1 VGAVFAFTVQGEKRL
16 LDKSVPWRSTALLL
30 ILLACGPSEEPGAPR
45 ETTIEQALDGRGR
58 IALVGIT
65 EEDVQGAAGDFVQPT
80 DAIRAAL
87 DADDSAALLR
97 ALDEDDIQGVALS
110 TTLGTDP
117 EAHGLAARIA
127 RFEHIDGLR
136 GAFLHPGAVLYMQSV
151 VASLGR
157 DVELAAPIARRLLEG
172 APRPRMSSFPASYR
186 ADLSV
191 EVMVLLR
198 DRGRAR
204 LWRSARGSSIAA
216 ALVTAATVARRRWR
230 EREQAL
236 GGPLEERLLDLDVE
250 VSLLEEDGTLALT
263 TDAFVERVFGEEHG
277 VAFESTSNWR
287 YLLPDATAAKG
298 DGSAVAAYHQLFQED
313 SLPEDSLENP
323 GLRFYRLVVTVLG
336 VDVGGVDGLSGEGV
350 LDAIDSASDAFDSE
364 GDSVAESASDS
375 PVD

>member
-1 VGAVFAFTVQGEKRL
+1 MRVDAVFAFTVRGGERL
-16 LDKSVPWRSTALLL
+16 LDHVVSRSLIALFLVL
-30 ILLACGPSEEPGAPR
+30 FACGPSEEPGAPR
-45 ETTIEQALDGRGR
+45 ETTIAQAIDGRGR
-58 IALVGIT
+58 IALIGIT
-65 EEDVQGAAGDFVQPT
+65 EEDVQEAAGEFVQPT
-80 DAIRAAL
+80 EAVRAAL
-87 DADDSAALLR
+87 EGDDAAELQR
-97 ALDEDDIQGVALS
+97 ALEADDIQGVALS
-110 TTLGTDP
+110 TSLGSNAT
-117 EAHGLAARIA
+117 ATSLSARIA

-172 APRPRMSSFPASYR
+172 ASRPRMSSFPASYR
-186 ADLSV
+186 EEQSV

-236 GGPLEERLLDLDVE
+236 GGPLEARLMDLDVE

-287 YLLPDATAAKG
+287 YLLPDATADKG
-298 DGSAVAAYHQLFQED
+298 HGSAVAAYHELFRED

-336 VDVGGVDGLSGEGV
+336 VDDGGADGLSEDGA
-350 LDAIDSASDAFDSE
+350 LDALDSPSATRA
-364 GDSVAESASDS
+364 GDSPLDSDE
-375 PVD
+375 D

>member
-1 VGAVFAFTVQGEKRL
+1 MGAVFAFTVQGEKRL
-16 LDKSVPWRSTALLL
+16 LENDVARRLTALFVM
-30 ILLACGPSEEPGAPR
+30 LLACDPSEEPGAPR
-45 ETTIEQALDGRGR
+45 ETTIEQAIDGRGR

-65 EEDVQGAAGDFVQPT
+65 AEDVQEAAGEFVQPT

-87 DADDSAALLR
+87 DSDDPAELLQALN
-97 ALDEDDIQGVALS
+97 EDDIQGVALS
-110 TTLGTDP
+110 TTLGADP
-117 EAHGLAARIA
+117 EASGLAARIA

-172 APRPRMSSFPASYR
+172 ASRPRMSSFPASYR
-186 ADLSV
+186 ADQSV

-287 YLLPDATAAKG
+287 YLLPDATATKG
-298 DGSAVAAYHQLFQED
+298 HGSAVAAYHELFQED

-336 VDVGGVDGLSGEGV
+336 VDAGGADGLSGDDLLE
-350 LDAIDSASDAFDSE
+350 AIDSASPASELDSE
-364 GDSVAESASDS
+364 AASDS
-375 PVD
+375 AVD

>member
-1 VGAVFAFTVQGEKRL
+1 MGAVFAFTVQGEKRL
-16 LDKSVPWRSTALLL
+16 LENDVVRRLTALFVM
-30 ILLACGPSEEPGAPR
+30 LLACGPSEEPGAPR
-45 ETTIEQALDGRGR
+45 ETTIEQAIDGRGR

-65 EEDVQGAAGDFVQPT
+65 AEDVQEAAGEFVQPT

-87 DADDSAALLR
+87 DSDDPAELLQALN
-97 ALDEDDIQGVALS
+97 ADDIQGVALS
-110 TTLGTDP
+110 TTLGADP
-117 EAHGLAARIA
+117 EASGLAARIA

-172 APRPRMSSFPASYR
+172 ASRPQISSFPASYR
-186 ADLSV
+186 ADQSV

-287 YLLPDATAAKG
+287 YLLPDATATKG
-298 DGSAVAAYHQLFQED
+298 HGSAVAAYHELFQED

-336 VDVGGVDGLSGEGV
+336 VDAGGVDGLSGDDLLE
-350 LDAIDSASDAFDSE
+350 AIDSVSPASEIDSE
-364 GDSVAESASDS
+364 AASDS
-375 PVD
+375 EVD